1 MNRINQVFANGKAF
15 IPFITAGYPSIET
28 TEHMIIRMAE
38 NGADLI
44 ELGIPFS
51 DPTAEE
57 QVIQD
62 ANIRALAGGVT
73 VDKIFDML
81 KRVRKTCSVPIVFMM
96 YANPVFAYDP
106 DKFLSRCKEVRVDAL
121 FIPDLPFEEKEEF
134 LPYCSKYDI
143 FLISMVAPSS
153 KDRIHMIAEGA
164 QGFVYCVPSMEEL
177 SKDKEL
183 VCDVKEMVRL
193 VKETQDIPCV
203 VGLGNS
209 SFEKAAEAA
218 AFSDGVI
225 VSGDM
230 MNIVE
235 RYGKDCVP
243 YAAEYV
249 ATMKKKIQSV

>member
-1 MNRINQVFANGKAF
+1 
-15 IPFITAGYPSIET
+15 
-28 TEHMIIRMAE
+28 
-38 NGADLI
+38 
-44 ELGIPFS
+44 
-51 DPTAEE
+51 
-57 QVIQD
+57 
-62 ANIRALAGGVT
+62 
-73 VDKIFDML
+73 
-81 KRVRKTCSVPIVFMM
+81 
-96 YANPVFAYDP
+96 
-106 DKFLSRCKEVRVDAL
+106 
-121 FIPDLPFEEKEEF
+121 
-134 LPYCSKYDI
+134 
-143 FLISMVAPSS
+143 
-153 KDRIHMIAEGA
+153 
-164 QGFVYCVPSMEEL
+164 MEEL